1 MAGNSAVEGQRAVTS
16 PVAVRNEPT
25 LTEEQRSE
33 LERALRWRLE
43 GEVRFD
49 LYSRMLY
56 STDASNYQIEPI
68 GVVIPKTYDDVRWT
82 VELARQ
88 YQVPILPRGGGSSL
102 AGQAVGPAVVID
114 FSKYLNQLLEVDPS
128 SRQVRVQ
135 PGIVLAQLN
144 AKLRRYGLMFGPDPA
159 SADRATIG
167 GVIGNNASGSHS
179 ILYGMTADHVRE
191 AHVLLA
197 DSTELTFRSLSWEE
211 VDRRAQQTTREGE
224 LYRDLLRLRQQYGEA
239 IARDYPKH
247 WRRASGYGLP
257 VLLEPTLN
265 VARLLASS
273 EGTLAIG
280 LEYVLN
286 LVPIPKLTGVV
297 LLQFDDLV
305 VAMEAVPSLLETEPS
320 AVELMDGMLI
330 RLTREQP
337 GFASRIAFLRGNPEA
352 VLMVEYYAE
361 SERELQGK
369 FARLLTLVAERRI
382 GRDPIAIADRQQ
394 QADVWAVRKAGLGLL
409 YSIRGDFKPIAC
421 IEDVSV
427 PVEHLAEYVREI
439 LRLVA
444 EHGTKAAFYAHASAG
459 CLHVRPLVNL
469 KTAEGVRIM
478 RALTEGSLELAKR
491 FGGVLSGEHG
501 DGLARGELNPLLFG
515 PTLYQCMREL
525 KDAFDPQRLLNPG
538 KIVDCPP
545 LDQNLR
551 YGPDYHPLEPKTF
564 FRFERDGGFHRAI
577 EMCNGAGVCRKLGT
591 GTMCPSYM
599 ATRDERDTTRG
610 RANALRN
617 ALAGRI
623 LEPRHFTDPRTY
635 EVLDLC
641 LACKACKT
649 ECPSSVD
656 MARIKSEFLAH
667 YYAAHGTPLRARI
680 FGHIHLFNRLGSR
693 TAPVSNL
700 VASSPLGALGKRL
713 LGIHPARSLPPFAR
727 LPFDRWFRDHHVP
740 QTTGI
745 RGPVIYFHDTFATYN
760 YPEIGQAAVALLE
773 AAGYQVLVLERRKC
787 CGRPMISKGLLRQ
800 ARRLAQENVALLAPF
815 ARAGIPIVGTEPSC
829 LLTFRDEYPDLL
841 PSSEDVAIV
850 AQQSFLLDE
859 FLHRAMEQENLVLPF
874 RSDTGPRVL
883 FHGHCHQKALI
894 GTKASLALLRA
905 AGCTVEESGAGCC
918 GMAGSFGY
926 EVEHYDISQ
935 KIGADRLFPKV
946 LEQPEETLI
955 TVAGVSCRE
964 QIGHFTGRRP
974 LHLAEVLAQRL
985 DRTSTVLSR

>member
-1 MAGNSAVEGQRAVTS
+1 MATTPVCTS
-16 PVAVRNEPT
+16 RTATTEPSDHIAA
-25 LTEEQRSE
+25 LEQE
-33 LERALRWRLE
+33 LRWRLD

-56 STDASNYQIEPI
+56 STDASNYQIEPL
-68 GVVIPKTYDDVRWT
+68 GVVIPRTYDDVRWT
-82 VELARQ
+82 VELARK
-88 YQVPILPRGGGSSL
+88 YNVPVLPRGGGSSL
-102 AGQAVGPAVVID
+102 AGQAVGRAIVID
-114 FSKYLNQLLEVDPS
+114 FSKYLNQVLDVDPAG
-128 SRQVRVQ
+128 RRVRVQ

-179 ILYGMTADHVRE
+179 ILYGMTADHVLE
-191 AHVLLA
+191 AHTLLS
-197 DSTELTFRSLSWEE
+197 DGTELTFSSLSWEE
-211 VDRRAQQTTREGE
+211 VERRATADSREGR
-224 LYRDLLRLRQQYGEA
+224 LYRELLRLRSQYGDA
-239 IARDYPKH
+239 IAREFPKH

-273 EGTLAIG
+273 EGTLAVG
-280 LEYVLN
+280 LEYTLN
-286 LVPIPKLTGVV
+286 LVPVPRLTGLV

-305 VAMEAVPSLLETEPS
+305 AAMEAVPTLLQTGPS

-337 GFASRIAFLRGNPEA
+337 GYAPRIAFLRGNPEA
-352 VLMVEYYAE
+352 LLMVEYYADSE
-361 SERELQGK
+361 SELEDKLRK
-369 FARLLTLVAERRI
+369 LVHLVEEQKI
-382 GRDPIAIADRQQ
+382 GRDPIAISDRQR

-409 YSIRGDFKPIAC
+409 YSIRGDYKPIAC

-444 EHGTKAAFYAHASAG
+444 EHGTRAAFYAHASAG

-469 KTAEGVRIM
+469 KTADGVRTM

-525 KDAFDPQRLLNPG
+525 KAAFDPLNLLNPG

-551 YGPDYHPLEPKTF
+551 YGPDYHPIEPKTF
-564 FRFERDGGFHRAI
+564 FRFEQDGGFLRAI
-577 EMCNGAGVCRKLGT
+577 EMCNGAGVCRKIGS

-599 ATRDERDTTRG
+599 ATRDERDTTRA

-641 LACKACKT
+641 LACKACKS

-667 YYAAHGTPLRARI
+667 YYAAHGTPLRARA
-680 FGHIHLFNRLGSR
+680 FGHIHLLNRIGSR
-693 TAPVSNL
+693 TAPLSNL
-700 VASSPLGALGKRL
+700 LLRSPLGAVGKRL
-713 LGIHPARSLPPFAR
+713 LGVHPARALPPFAR
-727 LPFDRWFRDHHVP
+727 LPFDRWFRERHVP
-740 QTTGI
+740 QTDGL

-760 YPEIGQAAVALLE
+760 YPEIGRATVALLE
-773 AAGYQVLVLERRKC
+773 AAGYQVLVLERRRC
-787 CGRPMISKGLLRQ
+787 CGRPMISKGLLREAQ
-800 ARRLAQENVALLAPF
+800 RLARENIALLAPF

-829 LLTFRDEYPDLL
+829 ILTFRDEYPDLL
-841 PSSEDVAIV
+841 PKSEDVDIV
-850 AQQSFLLDE
+850 AKQSFLLDE
-859 FLHRAMEQENLVLPF
+859 FLVQAMERDGLSLPWKQ
-874 RSDTGPRVL
+874 DPGPRVL
-883 FHGHCHQKALI
+883 FHGHCHQKALV
-894 GTKASLALLRA
+894 GTKSTLTLLAA

-926 EVEHYDISQ
+926 EAEHYTISE

-946 LEQPEETLI
+946 LEQPKEALI
-955 TVAGVSCRE
+955 AVMGVSCRE
-964 QIGHFTGRRP
+964 QIAHFTGRRA
-974 LHLAEVLAQRL
+974 LHVAEILASRLERRTQSGLA
-985 DRTSTVLSR
+985 TP

>member
-1 MAGNSAVEGQRAVTS
+1 VATTPASTRPVTS
-16 PVAVRNEPT
+16 PIT
-25 LTEEQRSE
+25 SE
-33 LERALRWRLE
+33 VIAALERELRWRIE

-68 GVVIPKTYDDVRWT
+68 GVVIPRSYDDVRWT
-82 VELARQ
+82 VELTRR
-88 YQVPILPRGGGSSL
+88 YGVPLLPRGGGSSL
-102 AGQAVGPAVVID
+102 AGQAVGRAVVID
-114 FSKYLNQLLEVDPS
+114 FSKYLNQVLDIDPA
-128 SRQVRVQ
+128 SRTVRVQ

-144 AKLRRYGLMFGPDPA
+144 AKLRRFGLMFGPDPA

-179 ILYGMTADHVRE
+179 ILYGMTADHVLE
-191 AHVLLA
+191 AHTLLA
-197 DSTELTFRSLSWEE
+197 DGSELTFRALDWSE
-211 VDRRAQQTTREGE
+211 VERRAATDTREGQ
-224 LYRDLLRLRQQYGEA
+224 LYRELLRLRTQYGDA
-239 IARDYPKH
+239 IARDFPKH

-257 VLLEPTLN
+257 VLLEPQLN

-280 LEYVLN
+280 LEYTLN
-286 LVPIPKLTGVV
+286 LVPTPRLTGLV

-305 VAMEAVPSLLETEPS
+305 AAMEAVPTLLETGPS
-320 AVELMDGMLI
+320 AVELMDGLLI

-337 GFASRIAFLRGNPEA
+337 GYAPRIAFLRGNPEA
-352 VLMVEYYAE
+352 LLMVEYYAE
-361 SERELQGK
+361 NERELQDK
-369 FARLLTLVAERRI
+369 FQRLLQLVEQRKI

-409 YSIRGDFKPIAC
+409 YSIRGDYKPIAC

-469 KTAEGVRIM
+469 KTAEGVRTM

-525 KDAFDPQRLLNPG
+525 KAAFDPLHLLNPG
-538 KIVDCPP
+538 KVVDCPP

-551 YGPDYHPLEPKTF
+551 YGPDYRPIEPKTF
-564 FRFERDGGFHRAI
+564 FRFAQDGGFLRAI

-599 ATRDERDTTRG
+599 ATRDERDTTRA

-656 MARIKSEFLAH
+656 MARIKAEFLAQ
-667 YYAAHGTPLRARI
+667 YYAAHGTPLRARA
-680 FGHIHLFNRLGSR
+680 FGHIHLLNRLGSR
-693 TAPVSNL
+693 TAPISNL
-700 VASSPLGALGKRL
+700 LLRSPLGSVGKRL
-713 LGIHPARSLPPFAR
+713 LGVHPARSLPTFAR
-727 LPFDRWFRDHHVP
+727 VPFDRWFREQHVP
-740 QTTGI
+740 QTDGV
-745 RGPVIYFHDTFATYN
+745 RGPVIYFHDTFVTYN
-760 YPEIGQAAVALLE
+760 YPEIGRATVALLE
-773 AAGYQVLVLERRKC
+773 AAGYQVLVLERRRC
-787 CGRPMISKGLLRQ
+787 CGRPMISKGLLREAQ
-800 ARRLAQENVALLAPF
+800 RLARENVALLAPF

-829 LLTFRDEYPDLL
+829 ILTFRDEYPDLL
-841 PSSEDVAIV
+841 PESEDLRIV

-859 FLHRAMEQENLVLPF
+859 FLVRAVEQDGAALPW
-874 RSDTGPRVL
+874 RQDAGPRVL
-883 FHGHCHQKALI
+883 FHGHCHQKALV
-894 GTKASLALLRA
+894 GVKHSLALLRA
-905 AGCTVEESGAGCC
+905 AGCHVEESGAGCC

-926 EVEHYDISQ
+926 EAEHYTVSE

-946 LEQPEETLI
+946 LEQPADAL
-955 TVAGVSCRE
+955 VAVMGVSCRE
-964 QIGHFTGRRP
+964 QIAHFTHRRP

-985 DRTSTVLSR
+985 DRRRELPGKVG

>member
-1 MAGNSAVEGQRAVTS
+1 MATTAASTERAHGGAGEET
-16 PVAVRNEPT
+16 VAA
-25 LTEEQRSE
+25 LEQ
-33 LERALRWRLE
+33 ALRWRIE

-68 GVVIPKTYDDVRWT
+68 GVVIPRTYDDVRWT
-82 VELARQ
+82 LELARQ
-88 YQVPILPRGGGSSL
+88 YAVPVLPRGGGSSL
-102 AGQAVGPAVVID
+102 AGQAVGRAIIID
-114 FSKYLNQLLEVDPS
+114 FSKYLNQILDIDPEA
-128 SRQVRVQ
+128 RLVRVQ
-135 PGIVLAQLN
+135 PGMVLAQLN
-144 AKLRRYGLMFGPDPA
+144 AKLRRFGLMFGPDPA

-179 ILYGMTADHVRE
+179 ILYGMTADHIRE
-191 AHVLLA
+191 AHALLS
-197 DSTELTFRSLSWEE
+197 DGSELTFRALPWDE
-211 VDRRAQQTTREGE
+211 VERRAQAGTREGQ
-224 LYRDLLRLRQQYGEA
+224 LYRDLLRLRTTYGEA
-239 IARDYPKH
+239 IARDFPKH

-257 VLLEPTLN
+257 VLLEPQLN

-273 EGTLAIG
+273 EGTLAVG
-280 LEYVLN
+280 LEYTLN
-286 LVPIPKLTGVV
+286 LVPVPRLTGLV

-305 VAMEAVPSLLETEPS
+305 AAMEAVPTLLETGPS

-337 GFASRIAFLRGNPEA
+337 GYAPRIAFLKGNPEA
-352 VLMVEYYAE
+352 VLMIEYYAE
-361 SERELQGK
+361 SESELQDK
-369 FARLLTLVAERRI
+369 LQRLLSLVERERI
-382 GRDPIAIADRQQ
+382 GRDPLAIADRQQ

-409 YSIRGDFKPIAC
+409 YSIRGDLKPIAC
-421 IEDVSV
+421 IEDGSV
-427 PVEHLAEYVREI
+427 PVEHLADYVREV

-444 EHGTKAAFYAHASAG
+444 EHGTQAAFYAHASAG

-469 KTAEGVRIM
+469 KTAEGVRTM
-478 RALTEGSLELAKR
+478 RALTEGSLALAKR

-525 KDAFDPQRLLNPG
+525 KQAFDPLGLLNPG

-551 YGPDYHPLEPKTF
+551 FGPDYRPLEPKTF
-564 FRFERDGGFHRAI
+564 FRFASDGGFLRAI
-577 EMCNGAGVCRKLGT
+577 EMCNGAGVCRKLGS

-599 ATRDERDTTRG
+599 ATRDERDTTRA

-656 MARIKSEFLAH
+656 MAKIKAEFLAQ
-667 YYAAHGTPLRARI
+667 YYAAHGVPLRARL
-680 FGHIHLFNRLGSR
+680 FGNIHLLNRVGAR
-693 TAPVSNL
+693 TAPLSNL
-700 VASSPLGALGKRL
+700 VAQSPLGAVAKRM
-713 LGIHPARSLPPFAR
+713 LGIHPARSLPRFAR
-727 LPFDRWFRDHHVP
+727 LSFERWFRDHHVP
-740 QTTGI
+740 RTDGL
-745 RGPVIYFHDTFATYN
+745 RGPVIYFHDTFTTYN
-760 YPEIGQAAVALLE
+760 YPEIGRATVQLLE
-773 AAGYQVLVLERRKC
+773 AAGYQVLVLERRRC

-800 ARRLAQENVALLAPF
+800 ARRLAQENIDLLAPF

-829 LLTFRDEYPDLL
+829 ILTFRDEYPDLL
-841 PSSEDVAIV
+841 PDSEDVRVV

-859 FLHRAMEQENLVLPF
+859 FLVQAMERDGLSLPWK
-874 RSDTGPRVL
+874 SEPGPRVL
-883 FHGHCHQKALI
+883 FHGHCHQKALV
-894 GTKASLALLRA
+894 GLNHSLTLLRS
-905 AGCTVEESGAGCC
+905 AGCHVEETGAGCC

-926 EVEHYDISQ
+926 EAEHYAVSE
-935 KIGADRLFPKV
+935 KVGADRLFPKV
-946 LEQPEETLI
+946 LEQPADAI
-955 TVAGVSCRE
+955 IAVMGVSCRE
-964 QIGHFTGRRP
+964 QIAHFTKRRP
-974 LHLAEVLAQRL
+974 LHLAEVLVGRL
-985 DRTSTVLSR
+985 HHSG

>member
-1 MAGNSAVEGQRAVTS
+1 MATIPANAHSVTES
-16 PVAVRNEPT
+16 
-25 LTEEQRSE
+25 LSGEQLAA
-33 LERALRWRLE
+33 LEQALRWRIE

-68 GVVIPKTYDDVRWT
+68 GVVIPRTYDDVRWT

-88 YQVPILPRGGGSSL
+88 YGVPVLPRGGGSSL
-102 AGQAVGPAVVID
+102 AGQAVGRAIVID
-114 FSKYLNQLLEVDPS
+114 FSKYLNQILDVDPAA
-128 SRQVRVQ
+128 RLVRVQ

-144 AKLRRYGLMFGPDPA
+144 AKLRRFGLMFGPDPA

-179 ILYGMTADHVRE
+179 ILYGMTADHVVE
-191 AHVLLA
+191 AHALLS
-197 DSTELTFRSLSWEE
+197 DGSELTFRALSWDE
-211 VDRRAQQTTREGE
+211 VARRAQHESREGQ
-224 LYRDLLRLRQQYGEA
+224 LYRDLLRLRERYGEA
-239 IARDYPKH
+239 IDREFPKH
-247 WRRASGYGLP
+247 WRRASGYELP
-257 VLLEPTLN
+257 ALLRPELN

-273 EGTLAIG
+273 EGTLAVG
-280 LEYVLN
+280 MEYTLN
-286 LVPIPKLTGVV
+286 LVPVPRLTGLV

-305 VAMEAVPSLLETEPS
+305 EAMEAVPTLLETGPS

-337 GFASRIAFLRGNPEA
+337 GFAGRIGFLRGDPEA

-361 SERELQGK
+361 SEDELRDR
-369 FARLLTLVAERRI
+369 FERLLRLAEQRRI
-382 GRDPIAIADRQQ
+382 GRDPIAIADHQQ
-394 QADVWAVRKAGLGLL
+394 QADVWAVRKSGLGLL
-409 YSIRGDFKPIAC
+409 YSIRGDYKPIAC

-469 KTAEGVRIM
+469 KTAEGVRTL

-525 KDAFDPQRLLNPG
+525 KAAFDPLNLLNPG
-538 KIVDCPP
+538 KVVDCPP

-551 YGPDYHPLEPKTF
+551 YGPDYRPIEPKTF
-564 FRFERDGGFHRAI
+564 FRFKADGGFLRAV
-577 EMCNGAGVCRKLGT
+577 EMCNGAAVCRKLGS

-599 ATRDERDTTRG
+599 ATRDERDTTRA

-635 EVLDLC
+635 EVFDLC

-656 MARIKSEFLAH
+656 MARIKAEFLAH
-667 YYAAHGTPLRARI
+667 YYAAHGTPLRARA
-680 FGHIHLFNRLGSR
+680 FGHIHLLNRIGAR
-693 TAPVSNL
+693 TAPFSNL
-700 VASSPLGALGKRL
+700 VARSPLGGLAKRMLGV
-713 LGIHPARSLPPFAR
+713 HPARSLPPFAR
-727 LPFDRWFRDHHVP
+727 LPFDRWFRERHVP
-740 QTTGI
+740 RTTGI
-745 RGPVIYFHDTFATYN
+745 RGPVIYFHDTFVTYN
-760 YPEIGQAAVALLE
+760 YPEIGRATVALLE
-773 AAGYQVLVLERRKC
+773 AAGYQVLLVERRRC
-787 CGRPMISKGLLRQ
+787 CGRPMISKGLLRDAQ
-800 ARRLAQENVALLAPF
+800 RLARENVAVLAPF

-829 LLTFRDEYPDLL
+829 ILTFRDEYPDLL
-841 PSSEDVAIV
+841 PDSEDVEIV

-859 FLHRAMEQENLVLPF
+859 FLARAMERDGLALPWKEQP
-874 RSDTGPRVL
+874 GPRVL
-883 FHGHCHQKALI
+883 FHGHCHQKALV
-894 GTKASLALLRA
+894 GTKAALSLLQA
-905 AGCTVEESGAGCC
+905 AGCRVEESGAGCC

-926 EVEHYDISQ
+926 EAEHYEVSE

-946 LEQPEETLI
+946 LEQPAD
-955 TVAGVSCRE
+955 TVIGVMGVSCRE
-964 QIGHFTGRRP
+964 QIAHFTRCRP
-974 LHLAEVLAQRL
+974 QHLAEILAARL
-985 DRTSTVLSR
+985 ATSH